1 MSVASRLALAGDGT
15 AAPAD
20 EAERQMIERQAK
32 VIDAKPIGD

>member
-15 AAPAD
+15 AAPAG

-32 VIDAKPIGD
+32 VIDVRPVGD